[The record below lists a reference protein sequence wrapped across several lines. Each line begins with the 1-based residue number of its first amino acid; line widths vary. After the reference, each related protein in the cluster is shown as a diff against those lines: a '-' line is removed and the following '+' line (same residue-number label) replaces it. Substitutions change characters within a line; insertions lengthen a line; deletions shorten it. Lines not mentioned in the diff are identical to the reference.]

1 MPVAEDDDEQPA
13 TNTDSGLIWDTRKLF
28 AAFGVRMFAV
38 GLDLFIAIFIAGGV
52 QDYLLAPV
60 GLPPVD
66 NRVVILA
73 VLLLYFP
80 LFWSSQLRATPAQLL
95 LGVRVVD
102 ETGDKLGPARA
113 LLRSALLVGLMT
125 ASVALFKSESN
136 FLFIVLALVGYGLL
150 FLAAVTSNRQA
161 GHDLLAHSLV
171 VNRVALKSP
180 AQLDLL
186 REHVSN
192 SNSESGKQHRPSA
205 IKIAGNLLLLVV
217 PVVFL
222 FNAAQMAKD
231 RDLRYRTIYAI
242 EHVADLKTAVN
253 LYYLEH
259 NRWPSRGTRLG
270 TATKAPYPDGGYYE
284 LEDGGVIRIRFT
296 VKPELKKGSI
306 VLTPKLEDDKIVWQ
320 CRSEGDIARHYLG
333 SWCRG

>member
-1 MPVAEDDDEQPA
+1 MPVAEDDDEQLA
-13 TNTDSGLIWDTRKLF
+13 TNTDSSLITDTRKLF
-28 AAFGVRMFAV
+28 AAFGVRMLAV

-52 QDYLLAPV
+52 QGYLLEPV

-66 NRVVILA
+66 HRLVTLA
-73 VLLLYFP
+73 VLLPYFS
-80 LFWSSQLRATPAQLL
+80 LFWSSQLRATPAQLV
-95 LGVRVVD
+95 LGMRVVD
-102 ETGDKLGPARA
+102 ETGEKLQPARA
-113 LLRSALLVGLMT
+113 ILRSLLLTGLIVAALT
-125 ASVALFKSESN
+125 LFKLGSYPY
-136 FLFIVLALVGYGLL
+136 FIAMALVSYALL
-150 FLAAVTSNRQA
+150 FLAAVTPNRQA

-171 VNRVALKSP
+171 VKRVALKSP
-180 AQLDLL
+180 VQLDLL

-192 SNSESGKQHRPSA
+192 SNPESAKQRRPSA

-222 FNAAQMAKD
+222 FNAALMVKD
-231 RDLRYRTIYAI
+231 RNLRYRTIYAI
-242 EHVADLKTAVN
+242 EHVADLKNAVN

-259 NRWPSRGTRLG
+259 SRWPSRGTGLG

-284 LEDGGVIRIRFT
+284 LEDDGVIRIRFT
-296 VKPELKKGSI
+296 VKPELKKGSL
-306 VLTPKLEDDKIVWQ
+306 VLTPKLENDKIVWQ

>member
-1 MPVAEDDDEQPA
+1 MPVAVDDDEQLA
-13 TNTDSGLIWDTRKLF
+13 TKTDPGLISDSRKLF
-28 AAFGVRMFAV
+28 AAFGMRMAAV
-38 GLDLFIAIFIAGGV
+38 GLDLVIAVFVAGGV
-52 QDYLLAPV
+52 QDYLLKPV

-66 NRVVILA
+66 HRLVTLA

-80 LFWSSQLRATPAQLL
+80 LFWSSQLRATPSQLL
-95 LGVRVVD
+95 LRMRVVD
-102 ETGDKLGPARA
+102 ETGEKLGPARA
-113 LLRSALLVGLMT
+113 LLRGVLLVGLMT
-125 ASVALFKSESN
+125 AAVALFKSEFN
-136 FLFIVLALVGYGLL
+136 FLFIALALVGYGLL
-150 FLAAVTSNRQA
+150 FLAAVTPNRQA
-161 GHDLLAHSLV
+161 GHDLLAHSIV

-192 SNSESGKQHRPSA
+192 SNPDSGKQRRPSG
-205 IKIAGNLLLLVV
+205 IKIACNLFLLVV

-222 FNAAQMAKD
+222 FNAAQMMKD

-259 NRWPSRGTRLG
+259 SRWPSREAELG
-270 TATKAPYPDGGYYE
+270 SATKAPYPDGGYYE

-306 VLTPKLEDDKIVWQ
+306 VLAPKLENDKIVWQ
-320 CRSEGDIARHYLG
+320 CRSEGDIAQHYLG
-333 SWCRG
+333 SWCRR